1 MTENASEEIAFCF
14 LNDIKKKFIQNYD
27 FDKIASFHAYHLTE
41 FVDVLKQY
49 MVKIY
54 LFELNKFF
62 LVIR

>member
-54 LFELNKFF
+54 LFN
-62 LVIR
+62 